1 MRKFVSLVKKEW
13 HEYKLWAF
21 LMLFVGVFFIGILP
35 TFANRLP
42 NWRLAQDDL
51 RLAILFV
58 AVGGLYFTASI
69 QFIISLRKDIR
80 MKEIWLHNSRGIL
93 TLIGAKS
100 CFTICWG
107 TVISFIYGVAS
118 YFLGDALY
126 GELYQL
132 IFFHLMIVILS
143 FYTIILFTVTAL
155 VFYTIYLQLKRYI
168 GMASVVVTGLLFFLS
183 IIGFEKVTSSVIY
196 EKLLYLGEI
205 PLAPLEKFFPVIFR
219 EGALLLD
226 PFYIFEE
233 IFITMFLVACFIAA
247 SKWVERVITR

>member
-1 MRKFVSLVKKEW
+1 MKKFVSLVKKEW
-13 HEYKLWAF
+13 HGYKLWAF
-21 LMLFVGVFFIGILP
+21 LMLFAGVFFIGILP
-35 TFANRLP
+35 TFADRLP
-42 NWRLAQDDL
+42 YSLLSTDEL
-51 RLAILFV
+51 RLGFLFLGV
-58 AVGGLYFTASI
+58 VGLGFTATI
-69 QFIISLRKDIR
+69 QFIVSLRRDIKS
-80 MKEIWLHNSRGIL
+80 KEIWLHNSSNIL
-93 TLIGAKS
+93 TLIGAKI
-100 CFTICWG
+100 CFSICWG
-107 TVISFIYGVAS
+107 TVISFSYGIAS

-132 IFFHLMIVILS
+132 IFFHLMIVVLS
-143 FYTIILFTVTAL
+143 FYTIALFTVTAL

-196 EKLLYLGEI
+196 EKFLYLVEI

-247 SKWVERVITR
+247 SKWIERVITR